1 MHERVKSS
9 THIAVILCDP
19 ELLTGVGLT
28 NQIIKLNYYIEEVAG
43 KKLN

>member
-1 MHERVKSS
+1 MHERVKPS

-28 NQIIKLNYYIEEVAG
+28 NQIILNYYIEEVAG